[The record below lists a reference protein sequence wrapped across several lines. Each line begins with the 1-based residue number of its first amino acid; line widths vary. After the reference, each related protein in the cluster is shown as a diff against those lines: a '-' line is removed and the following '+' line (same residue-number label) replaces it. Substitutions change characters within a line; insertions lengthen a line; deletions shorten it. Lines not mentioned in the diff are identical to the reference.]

1 MDIRGLV
8 LINSSAEAPNDRL
21 QLPAPLA
28 LQDVAGRSP
37 LLRLTDRLYRHG
49 IMPVTAIV
57 EETLGFTSGRTH
69 WPSPVHYR
77 TAAPDRFWRAAE
89 DAFTALTQAGAE
101 AVVVM
106 RLGAYAE
113 IDFDRLVQ
121 FHLERQC
128 RVSQAIFALQPLEVF
143 CISASRLNDAAS
155 LFRSRLA
162 RCRRDCPAFAHAG
175 YVNPLIDA
183 RDLRQFAI
191 DMLTLRTETPPAGRQ
206 LRPGIWVASG
216 SVLEKGSRVVA
227 PAFVGSS
234 ARVRTGAVVTRCSAI
249 EHHAQ
254 VDCGTVVE
262 NSTVLPYAY
271 VGSGLDLA
279 HCVAA
284 QGLIANLRRN
294 VMVEVA
300 DEKLIGSVAA
310 GAGPSSSAVKFVSSL
325 WSSLRGLLSRKAAA
339 PRPGLDEALGQS
351 SPSLGG
357 AAGYRTPACDTNAAS
372 NFSSGL
378 AVARRYGDQ

>member
-8 LINSSAEAPNDRL
+8 LINSPAEAPDDRL
-21 QLPAPLA
+21 QLPGLLA

-37 LLRLTDRLYRHG
+37 LLRLTDRLHRYG
-49 IMPVTAIV
+49 IMPVTAVV
-57 EETLGFTSGRTH
+57 EETPGFASGRAG
-69 WPSPVHYR
+69 WASPLDYR
-77 TAAPDRFWRAAE
+77 TAAPDRFWRVAE
-89 DAFTALTQAGAE
+89 DAFAALTQDGAQ

-106 RLGAYAE
+106 RLGAYVE
-113 IDFDRLVQ
+113 VDFERLVQ

-143 CISASRLNDAAS
+143 CISASRRNDAAS

-162 RCRRDCPAFAHAG
+162 RCRSDCPAFAHAG
-175 YVNPLIDA
+175 YVNPLSDA
-183 RDLRQFAI
+183 RDLRQLAI
-191 DMLTLRTETPPAGRQ
+191 DVLTLQTETRPAGRQ

-216 SVLEKGSRVVA
+216 SVLEKGSRIVA

-234 ARVRTGAVVTRCSAI
+234 ARIRTGAVVTRCSAI
-249 EHHAQ
+249 EHHTQ

-279 HCVAA
+279 HCVVA

-294 VMVEVA
+294 AMVEVA

-310 GAGPSSSAVKFVSSL
+310 DSRPASSAVKLISILWGRLWGAVSGKVPV
-325 WSSLRGLLSRKAAA
+325 RQ
-339 PRPGLDEALGQS
+339 PGLDKALEQS
-351 SPSLGG
+351 SPALGG
-357 AAGYRTPACDTNAAS
+357 AAGYRTPACNTNAAS
-372 NFSSGL
+372 DFSSGL